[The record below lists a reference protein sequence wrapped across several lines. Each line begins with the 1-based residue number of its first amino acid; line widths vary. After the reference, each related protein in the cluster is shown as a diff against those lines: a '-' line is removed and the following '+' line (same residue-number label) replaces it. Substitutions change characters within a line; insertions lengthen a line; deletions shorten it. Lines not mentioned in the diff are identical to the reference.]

1 MFNLTKE
8 ELDKKFALLVT
19 TKGKMVFGV
28 AYDGDIYRTK
38 KGLLKRIKGNR
49 EFAVTVK
56 KMVETMLL
64 VYEGNPQETI
74 DKTEK
79 TG

>member
-1 MFNLTKE
+1 
-8 ELDKKFALLVT
+8 
-19 TKGKMVFGV
+19 
-28 AYDGDIYRTK
+28 
-38 KGLLKRIKGNR
+38 
-49 EFAVTVK
+49 
-56 KMVETMLL
+56 MVETMLL